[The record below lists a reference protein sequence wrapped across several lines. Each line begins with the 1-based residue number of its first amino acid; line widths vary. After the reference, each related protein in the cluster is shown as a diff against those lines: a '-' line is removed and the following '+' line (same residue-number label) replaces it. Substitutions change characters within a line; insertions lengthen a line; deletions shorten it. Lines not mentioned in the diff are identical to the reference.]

1 MGTRAAT
8 RLVTRLVTRPVT
20 IGEEEPVESETLG
33 PRARARAAM
42 VEDVIVAARG
52 QLAQVGPAG
61 LSVRS
66 VTRELGIAPS
76 AVYRYFASR
85 DHLLT
90 ALIIDSYERLGS
102 AVAAAVDQL
111 PEEAV
116 TRRWVA
122 IWHATREWAV
132 AHPHE
137 YALVY
142 GTPVIGYAAPQETV
156 LPATRVVTQ
165 LAAVVIDAGRLGLR
179 QEPTDLLDPLA
190 TAGLRSDAEEILEAL
205 PGLGLDPTA
214 VSPADALRLTRAW
227 TELFGAISF
236 ELFGHFVGSIS
247 HPRDHLDVLARSCAI
262 RIGLPA
268 QV

>member
-1 MGTRAAT
+1 MAS
-8 RLVTRLVTRPVT
+8 
-20 IGEEEPVESETLG
+20 EPLG

-42 VEDVIVAARG
+42 VEDVIAVARR
-52 QLAQVGPAG
+52 QLAEVGPGG

-66 VTRELGIAPS
+66 VTRELGIAAS

-102 AVAAAVDQL
+102 AVAVAGDGL
-111 PEEAV
+111 PESAL
-116 TRRWVA
+116 TRRWVT

-142 GTPVIGYAAPQETV
+142 GTPVIGYAAPQDTV
-156 LPATRVVTQ
+156 LPATRVVAR
-165 LAAVVIDAGRLGLR
+165 LAASVIDAERLGLR
-179 QEPTDLLDPLA
+179 QAPADLLDPVP
-190 TAGLRSDAEEILEAL
+190 TVGLRSDAEQILAAL
-205 PGLGLDPTA
+205 PDLGLDPA
-214 VSPADALRLTRAW
+214 VSPADALRVTRAW

-247 HPRDHLDVLARSCAI
+247 HPRDNLDVLARSWAV
-262 RIGLPA
+262 RIGLPPE
-268 QV
+268 V

>member
-1 MGTRAAT
+1 MDS
-8 RLVTRLVTRPVT
+8 
-20 IGEEEPVESETLG
+20 EPNG

-42 VEDVIVAARG
+42 VEDVIAVARRR
-52 QLAQVGPAG
+52 LAEVGPAG

-102 AVAAAVDQL
+102 AVATAGDEL
-111 PEEAV
+111 PESAL
-116 TRRWVA
+116 TQRWVTM
-122 IWHATREWAV
+122 WHATREWAV

-142 GTPVIGYAAPQETV
+142 GTPVIGYAAPQDTV
-156 LPATRVVTQ
+156 LPATRVVAQ
-165 LAAVVIDAGRLGLR
+165 LAAVVIDAERLRLR
-179 QEPTDLLDPLA
+179 QDPTDLLDPVA
-190 TAGLRSDAEEILEAL
+190 TAGLRSDAEQILVAL
-205 PGLGLDPTA
+205 PDLGLDPVV
-214 VSPADALRLTRAW
+214 VSPADALRVTRAW

-247 HPRDHLDVLARSCAI
+247 HPQDNLDVLARSWAI
-262 RIGLPA
+262 RMGLPPEA
-268 QV
+268 